1 MRVLLVE
8 DDPDILKIAALAPRF
23 DGRFDVL
30 QAGSG
35 REGLAVARQEHP
47 DLVVLDVM
55 MPEMDGYVMLEQPK
69 ADPVT
74 AGIPVVFLTAR
85 AQEQEMQKGLALG
98 AAGYL
103 IKPFDAM
110 QLPGALLALVTP

>member
-8 DDPDILKIAALAPRF
+8 DDPDILKIAALALRF

-30 QAGSG
+30 QASSG
-35 REGLAVARQEHP
+35 REGLDVALQERP

-55 MPEMDGYVMLEQPK
+55 MPEMDGYETLRQLKGDPLT
-69 ADPVT
+69 AD
-74 AGIPVVFLTAR
+74 IPVVFLTAR
-85 AQEQEMQKGLALG
+85 AHEQELQKGLALG

-103 IKPFDAM
+103 IKPFDPM
-110 QLPGALLALVTP
+110 QLPGALLALVSP